1 MPLNGA
7 ARTFRVRAVVTHPAK
22 RDLKMFT
29 AFKSIFKAEPE
40 FDPTLDLATAALN
53 ERVAHMFW
61 KPGIEPHTPA
71 REMKRVNLVK
81 NDLASHRAIAA

>member
-1 MPLNGA
+1 
-7 ARTFRVRAVVTHPAK
+7 
-22 RDLKMFT
+22 MFT

-81 NDLASHRAIAA
+81 NDLARTTAIAA